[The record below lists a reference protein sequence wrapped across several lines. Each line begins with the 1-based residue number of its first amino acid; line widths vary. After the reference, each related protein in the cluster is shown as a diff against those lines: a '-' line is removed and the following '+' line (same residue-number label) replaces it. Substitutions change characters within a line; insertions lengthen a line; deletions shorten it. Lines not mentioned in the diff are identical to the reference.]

1 MNKNREHNYE
11 AQNVYKI
18 EGAATPAQEQATV
31 DLEDPHFRESV
42 AVLYDSSNWI
52 VQFLKP
58 SGRKLNRSFR
68 AMKSKSLLRIFL
80 CNQERMFVKMVQLLQ
95 SVRPPAE
102 PPPLHFATC
111 LSRPMPSHSIC
122 DQPLIVPSRGLI
134 RVDCDVKLGKI
145 INTF

>member
-11 AQNVYKI
+11 AQNMYKI
-18 EGAATPAQEQATV
+18 EGAATPAQEQATI
-31 DLEDPHFRESV
+31 DMEDSHFQKSV

-80 CNQERMFVKMVQLLQ
+80 CK
-95 SVRPPAE
+95 
-102 PPPLHFATC
+102 
-111 LSRPMPSHSIC
+111 SRTNVCKDGAINA
-122 DQPLIVPSRGLI
+122 
-134 RVDCDVKLGKI
+134 
-145 INTF
+145 INTTTSRATTTPFCNLPIKTYA